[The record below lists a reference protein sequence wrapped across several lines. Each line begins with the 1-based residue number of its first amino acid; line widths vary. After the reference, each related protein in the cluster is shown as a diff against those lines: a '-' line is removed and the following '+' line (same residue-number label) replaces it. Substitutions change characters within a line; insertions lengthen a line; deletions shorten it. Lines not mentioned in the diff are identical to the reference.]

1 MRAETA
7 KRVCLGSRRAERDG
21 YILYSRTH
29 FGNHMPSPSET
40 AKNAPTS
47 PGVYIF
53 RSAAGAPI
61 YIGKAKNIRNRVASY
76 FSRDMLDR
84 TQQMVSQAS
93 SLEFVMTDNE
103 AEALLLE
110 SNLIKQ
116 HYPKYNIELKDNEK
130 YTYILITDEEYPRML
145 LVRKNRT
152 GKVNERGKLYG
163 PFLSGSAYVL
173 VASTLRKIFKL
184 RTCRL
189 GQKRPCL
196 QYHLGFCTGVCAGL
210 VTRAQYMEQVEKL
223 KSALSGG
230 KKLEDVMDDME
241 REMKDAAKK
250 KQFERALELRNS
262 LHSLSSLLERQKFER
277 EGEGNEDFVAL
288 VNHNNKTYVQLFRQI
303 GGVIRDRKKYAFETL
318 SGDALPEFLPRFY
331 EAGGIPRRI
340 YVEKEPESREALEK
354 YLAGIRGGAVSIL
367 TPERGDKKGLLE
379 LLCKNILL
387 EISGTADPALLE
399 LQHELSL
406 PTIPRTIECF
416 DISNLMGTNVVGS
429 MVQFVNGKPSKSN
442 YRKFKIRTVEGQD
455 DFASMR
461 EIIFRRYYRLKLERA
476 QMPDLIVIDGGP
488 GQLSAA
494 LSALSELQLEVPI
507 VSLAKEFEEIY
518 SPARTTPLRLPH
530 ASPALKVLQFARDEA
545 HRFGIS
551 YHRLL
556 RKKKM
561 NGN

>member
-1 MRAETA
+1 MPTPAETA
-7 KRVCLGSRRAERDG
+7 K
-21 YILYSRTH
+21 
-29 FGNHMPSPSET
+29 T
-40 AKNAPTS
+40 APNS

-53 RSAAGAPI
+53 RNSPGTPI
-61 YIGKAKNIRNRVASY
+61 YVGKAKNIRSRVASY
-76 FSRDMLDR
+76 FARDLLDR
-84 TQQMVSQAS
+84 TQQMVAS
-93 SLEFVMTDNE
+93 AHSLEFIVTDNE

-130 YTYILITDEEYPRML
+130 FTYILITDEEYPRML

-152 GKVNERGKLYG
+152 GKVNARGKLYG
-163 PFLSGSAYVL
+163 PFMSGSAYIL

-210 VTRAQYMEQVEKL
+210 VTREQYMEQVKKL
-223 KSALSGG
+223 QDALSGG
-230 KKLEDVMDDME
+230 KKLEVVMEEME
-241 REMKDAAKK
+241 NEMREAAGK

-277 EGEGNEDFVAL
+277 EGEGNEDFVSLLSHQGKA
-288 VNHNNKTYVQLFRQI
+288 YVQLFRQI
-303 GGVIRDRKKYAFETL
+303 GGVIRDRRKYEFEAL
-318 SGDALPEFLPRFY
+318 SGDAMSEFLPRFY

-340 YVEKEPESREALEK
+340 YLENEPESREALEK
-354 YLAGIRGGAVSIL
+354 YLSEKRGGAVSIFV
-367 TPERGDKKGLLE
+367 PERGDKKGLLA
-379 LLCKNILL
+379 LLRKNILL

-406 PTIPRTIECF
+406 SAIPRVIECF
-416 DISNLMGTNVVGS
+416 DISNLMGTSVVGS
-429 MVQFVNGKPSKSN
+429 MVQFVNGAPSKAN
-442 YRKFKIRTVEGQD
+442 YRRFRIRTVEGQD

-461 EIIFRRYYRLKLERA
+461 EIVFRRYYRLKLERA
-476 QMPDLIVIDGGP
+476 QLPDLVVIDGGP

-518 SPARTTPLRLPH
+518 SPERAIPIRLPH
-530 ASPALKVLQFARDEA
+530 SSPALKVLQRARDEA
-545 HRFGIS
+545 HRFGIA

-556 RKKKM
+556 RKKRMKEE
-561 NGN
+561 

>member
-1 MRAETA
+1 
-7 KRVCLGSRRAERDG
+7 
-21 YILYSRTH
+21 
-29 FGNHMPSPSET
+29 MPSPSET
-40 AKNAPTS
+40 AKTAPTS

-53 RSAAGAPI
+53 RNESGTPI
-61 YIGKAKNIRNRVASY
+61 YVGKAKNIRNRVQSY
-76 FSRDMLDR
+76 FAREMLDR
-84 TQQMVSQAS
+84 TAQMVSTAT
-93 SLEFVMTDNE
+93 SLEFIITDNE

-130 YTYILITDEEYPRML
+130 FTYILITDEEYPRML

-152 GKVNERGKLYG
+152 GKVGGGGKLFG
-163 PFLSGSAYVL
+163 PFMSGSAYVL

-210 VTRAQYMEQVEKL
+210 VTREQYMEHVKKL
-223 KSALSGG
+223 QDALSGG
-230 KKLEDVMDDME
+230 KKLEVVMEEME
-241 REMKDAAKK
+241 TEMREAARK

-277 EGEGNEDFVAL
+277 EGEGNEDFIAL
-288 VNHNNKTYVQLFRQI
+288 LSHEGKTYAQLFRQI
-303 GGVIRDRKKYAFETL
+303 GGVIRDRRKYDFTAL
-318 SGDALPEFLPRFY
+318 SGDALAEFLPRFY

-340 YVEKEPESREALEK
+340 YLEKEPDSREALEK
-354 YLAGIRGGAVSIL
+354 YLAEKRGGAVSIL
-367 TPERGDKKGLLE
+367 VPERGDKKGLLE
-379 LLCKNILL
+379 LLRKNILL
-387 EISGTADPALLE
+387 EISGTADPSLVE

-406 PTIPRTIECF
+406 PAIPRTIECF
-416 DISNLMGTNVVGS
+416 DISNLLGTNVVGS
-429 MVQFVNGKPSKSN
+429 MVQFVNGAPSKAN
-442 YRKFKIRTVEGQD
+442 YRKFKIRSVEGQD

-461 EIIFRRYYRLKLERA
+461 EIVFRRYYRLRLEQSKL
-476 QMPDLIVIDGGP
+476 PDLIVIDGGP

-494 LSALSELQLEVPI
+494 LSALSELQMEIPI

-518 SPARTTPLRLPH
+518 SPERAMPIRLPMS
-530 ASPALKVLQFARDEA
+530 SPAIKVLQRCRDEA

-556 RKKKM
+556 RKKKFKPE
-561 NGN
+561 

>member
-1 MRAETA
+1 
-7 KRVCLGSRRAERDG
+7 
-21 YILYSRTH
+21 
-29 FGNHMPSPSET
+29 MPSLSEI
-40 AKNAPTS
+40 AKSAPES

-53 RSAAGAPI
+53 RNPSGVPI
-61 YIGKAKNIRNRVASY
+61 YIGKAKSIRNRVASY

-84 TQQMVSQAS
+84 TQQMVSSAS
-93 SLEFVMTDNE
+93 SLEFIITDSE

-152 GKVNERGKLYG
+152 GRVVGRGKLYG

-210 VTRAQYMEQVEKL
+210 VTRQQYMEQVKKL
-223 KSALSGG
+223 QDALSGG
-230 KKLEDVMDDME
+230 KKLEVVMEEME
-241 REMKDAAKK
+241 REMKEAARK

-262 LHSLSSLLERQKFER
+262 LQSLSSLLERQKFER

-288 VNHNNKTYVQLFRQI
+288 LEHGGQCHAQVFRQI
-303 GGVIRDRKKYAFETL
+303 EGVIRDRRKYEFTAL
-318 SGDALPEFLPRFY
+318 SDDALSEFLPRFY

-340 YVEKEPESREALEK
+340 YVGKEPESRKALEK
-354 YLAGIRGGAVSIL
+354 YLSEKRGGSVSIL
-367 TPERGDKKGLLE
+367 VPERGDKKGLLD
-379 LLCKNILL
+379 LLRKNILL
-387 EISGTADPALLE
+387 EISGTADPALVE
-399 LQHELSL
+399 LQHDLSL
-406 PTIPRTIECF
+406 PAIPRTIECF
-416 DISNLMGTNVVGS
+416 DVSNLFGTNVVGS
-429 MVQFVNGKPSKSN
+429 MVQFVNGKPSKAN
-442 YRKFKIRTVEGQD
+442 YRKFKIRSVEGQD

-461 EIIFRRYYRLKLERA
+461 EIVFRRYYRLKLERA

-494 LSALSELQLEVPI
+494 LSALSELQLEVPV

-518 SPARTTPLRLPH
+518 HPERAIPIRLPH
-530 ASPALKVLQFARDEA
+530 SSPALKVLQYARDEA

-561 NGN
+561 KEGS